1 MHRVRAKT
9 AIRGGAV
16 LCVALLCGAN
26 LTAQRPAAR
35 RGWDTRP
42 PSPQTAHS
50 RLFTQRPAAGPI
62 EHVIVVSV
70 DGMMP
75 QTYLNPDAHGLK
87 VPTLREIVRQG
98 EIGRASCRESVEKA
112 GSCSSRRIQ

>member
-70 DGMMP
+70 DGM
-75 QTYLNPDAHGLK
+75 K
-87 VPTLREIVRQG
+87 
-98 EIGRASCRESVEKA
+98 IGRASCREREENA
-112 GSCSSRRIQ
+112 GGTGAVKKKHRRTRA